1 MNKITVMIVDDHP
14 PFSQGLSRLLADE
27 VDLEVVAQCS
37 DGEEAVK
44 LITQLQPNVAI
55 IDVAMPKIS
64 GIEVAR
70 QIKAIC
76 PSTAILMLSAYNYE
90 SYLLHS
96 LQVGAMG
103 YLLKSSPV
111 NELVSAIRLVH
122 SGQAV
127 FTSKAANGFLN
138 RLAIDNVKERLG
150 GLHDRELQV
159 LRLVAQGKANKEI
172 AGELVI
178 SDRTVQTHLVAIFRK
193 LGVGSRTEAVAHA
206 LGEGWLTLDDL
217 PRKKHA

>member
-27 VDLEVVAQCS
+27 ADLEVVANSS
-37 DGEEAVK
+37 DGEEAVR
-44 LITQLQPNVAI
+44 LTTQLHPDVAI
-55 IDVAMPKIS
+55 IDVAMPKMS

-76 PSTAILMLSAYNYE
+76 PSTAILMLSAYDYE

-96 LQVGAMG
+96 LQAGARG
-103 YLLKSSPV
+103 YLLKTSPLR
-111 NELVSAIRLVH
+111 ELISAVRLVH
-122 SGQAV
+122 SGQVV

-138 RLAIDNVKERLG
+138 RLAIDNGKERLG
-150 GLHDRELQV
+150 GLHNRELQV

-172 AGELVI
+172 ATELVI

-193 LGVGSRTEAVAHA
+193 LGVGSRTEAVARA
-206 LGEGWLTLDDL
+206 LREGWLTLDDL
-217 PRKKHA
+217 P

>member
-27 VDLEVVAQCS
+27 ADLEVVANSS

-44 LITQLQPNVAI
+44 LTTQLHPDVAI
-55 IDVAMPKIS
+55 IDVAMPKMS

-70 QIKAIC
+70 QINAIC
-76 PSTAILMLSAYNYE
+76 PSTAILMLSAYDYE

-96 LQVGAMG
+96 LQAGARG
-103 YLLKSSPV
+103 YLLKTSSLR
-111 NELVSAIRLVH
+111 ELISAVRLVH
-122 SGQAV
+122 SGQVV
-127 FTSKAANGFLN
+127 FTSKAATGFLN
-138 RLAIDNVKERLG
+138 RLAIDNGKERLG
-150 GLHDRELQV
+150 GLHNRELQV

-172 AGELVI
+172 ARELVI

-193 LGVGSRTEAVAHA
+193 LGVGSRTEAVARA
-206 LGEGWLTLDDL
+206 LREGWLTLDDL
-217 PRKKHA
+217 P

>member
-27 VDLEVVAQCS
+27 ADLEVVANSS

-44 LITQLQPNVAI
+44 LTTQLHPDVAI
-55 IDVAMPKIS
+55 IDVAMPKMS

-70 QIKAIC
+70 QINAIC
-76 PSTAILMLSAYNYE
+76 PSTAILMLSAYDYE

-96 LQVGAMG
+96 LQAGARG
-103 YLLKSSPV
+103 YLLKTSPLR
-111 NELVSAIRLVH
+111 ELISAVRLVH
-122 SGQAV
+122 SGQVV

-138 RLAIDNVKERLG
+138 RLAIDNGKERLG
-150 GLHDRELQV
+150 GLHNRELQV

-172 AGELVI
+172 ARELVI

-193 LGVGSRTEAVAHA
+193 LAVGSRTEAVARA
-206 LGEGWLTLDDL
+206 LREGWLTLDDL
-217 PRKKHA
+217 P